1 MPQQFKAQYC
11 WTLEGF
17 SLLDPQT
24 IIESF
29 GTLAVLGCAIILFIE
44 TATILGSLLPGDS
57 LIFILGIALSTT
69 LNFPIWLALPIIIVS
84 AIAGSQVG
92 YWTGKKLGPAIM
104 KKRKRNFLF
113 NEENIAKSR
122 AIIDKYGPRAI
133 VLARFIPVLRALVP
147 LFVGMMGM
155 ESKKY
160 FKYNVIGALL
170 WGGVLLLLGWGLGT
184 LPIVK
189 ENVELWV
196 IGFVVLSSLPF
207 PIEIARGYL
216 SRKKTKKLLDNQS

>member
-1 MPQQFKAQYC
+1 M
-11 WTLEGF
+11 
-17 SLLDPQT
+17 LDPQT

-29 GTLAVLGCAIILFIE
+29 GALAVFGCGLILFIE
-44 TATILGSLLPGDS
+44 TATILGSFLPGDS
-57 LIFILGIALSTT
+57 LIFILGIALSTS

-92 YWTGKKLGPAIM
+92 YWTGKKLGPAIL

-113 NEENIAKSR
+113 NEENIAKSQ

-155 ESKKY
+155 DSKKY
-160 FKYNVIGALL
+160 FKYNLIGALL

-196 IGFVVLSSLPF
+196 IAFVVVSSLPF

-216 SRKKTKKLLDNQS
+216 SRKKAKKLLDNQS

>member
-1 MPQQFKAQYC
+1 M
-11 WTLEGF
+11 
-17 SLLDPQT
+17 LDPQA

-29 GTLAVLGCAIILFIE
+29 GTLAVLGCALILFIE
-44 TATILGSLLPGDS
+44 TATIFGSFLPGDS

-69 LNFPIWLALPIIIVS
+69 LNFPIWLAVPIIIVS

-92 YWTGKKLGPAIM
+92 YWTGRKLGPAIL

-113 NEENIAKSR
+113 NEENIAKSH
-122 AIIDKYGPRAI
+122 AIIEKYGPRAI

-170 WGGVLLLLGWGLGT
+170 WGGGLLILGWGLGNI
-184 LPIVK
+184 PVVK
-189 ENVELWV
+189 EHVELWV
-196 IGFVVLSSLPF
+196 IGFVVLSSLPLPF
-207 PIEIARGYL
+207 EIARDYL
-216 SRKKTKKLLDNQS
+216 NRKKAKKLLDTPS

>member
-1 MPQQFKAQYC
+1 
-11 WTLEGF
+11 
-17 SLLDPQT
+17 LLDPQV

-29 GTLAVLGCAIILFIE
+29 GALAVFGCALILFIE
-44 TATILGSLLPGDS
+44 TATIFGSFLPGDS
-57 LIFILGIALSTT
+57 LIFILGIALSTS
-69 LNFPIWLALPIIIVS
+69 LDFPIWLAVPIIIVS

-92 YWTGKKLGPAIM
+92 YWTGRKLGPAIL

-113 NEENIAKSR
+113 NEENIAKSH

-170 WGGVLLLLGWGLGT
+170 WGGGLLILGWGLGNI
-184 LPIVK
+184 PVVK
-189 ENVELWV
+189 QHVEVWI
-196 IGFVVLSSLPF
+196 IGFVVLSSLPLPF
-207 PIEIARGYL
+207 EIARDYL
-216 SRKKTKKLLDNQS
+216 NRKKAKKLSDTPS

>member
-1 MPQQFKAQYC
+1 M
-11 WTLEGF
+11 
-17 SLLDPQT
+17 LDPQV

-29 GTLAVLGCAIILFIE
+29 GALAVFGCALILFIE
-44 TATILGSLLPGDS
+44 TATIFGSFLPGDS
-57 LIFILGIALSTT
+57 LIFILGIALSTS
-69 LNFPIWLALPIIIVS
+69 LDFPIWLAVPIIIVS

-92 YWTGKKLGPAIM
+92 YWTGRKLGPAIL

-113 NEENIAKSR
+113 NEENIAKSH

-170 WGGVLLLLGWGLGT
+170 WGGGLLILGWGLGNI
-184 LPIVK
+184 PVVK
-189 ENVELWV
+189 QHVELWV
-196 IGFVVLSSLPF
+196 IGFVVLSSLPLPF
-207 PIEIARGYL
+207 EIARDYL
-216 SRKKTKKLLDNQS
+216 NRKKAKKLLDTPS

>member
-1 MPQQFKAQYC
+1 
-11 WTLEGF
+11 
-17 SLLDPQT
+17 LLDPQA

-29 GTLAVLGCAIILFIE
+29 GALAVLGCALILFIE
-44 TATILGSLLPGDS
+44 TATIFGSFLPGDS
-57 LIFILGIALSTT
+57 LIFILGIALSTY
-69 LNFPIWLALPIIIVS
+69 LDFPIWLAVPIIIAS

-92 YWTGKKLGPAIM
+92 YWTGRKLGPAIL

-113 NEENIAKSR
+113 NEENIAKSH

-170 WGGVLLLLGWGLGT
+170 WGGGLLILGWGLGNI
-184 LPIVK
+184 PVVK
-189 ENVELWV
+189 QHVELWI
-196 IGFVVLSSLPF
+196 IGFVVLSSLPLPF
-207 PIEIARGYL
+207 EIARDYL
-216 SRKKTKKLLDNQS
+216 NRKKAKKLLDTPS

>member
-1 MPQQFKAQYC
+1 
-11 WTLEGF
+11 
-17 SLLDPQT
+17 LLDPQA

-29 GTLAVLGCAIILFIE
+29 GTLAVLGCALILFIE
-44 TATILGSLLPGDS
+44 TATIFGSFLPGDS

-69 LNFPIWLALPIIIVS
+69 LNFPIWLAVPIIIVS

-92 YWTGKKLGPAIM
+92 YWTGRKLGPAIL

-113 NEENIAKSR
+113 NEENIAKSH
-122 AIIDKYGPRAI
+122 AIIEKYGPRAI

-170 WGGVLLLLGWGLGT
+170 WGGGLLILGWGLGNI
-184 LPIVK
+184 PVVK
-189 ENVELWV
+189 EHVELWV
-196 IGFVVLSSLPF
+196 IGFVVLSSLPLPF
-207 PIEIARGYL
+207 EIARDYL
-216 SRKKTKKLLDNQS
+216 NRKKAKKLLDTPS

>member
-1 MPQQFKAQYC
+1 M
-11 WTLEGF
+11 
-17 SLLDPQT
+17 LDPQA

-29 GTLAVLGCAIILFIE
+29 GALAVLGCALILFIE
-44 TATILGSLLPGDS
+44 TATIFGSFLPGDS
-57 LIFILGIALSTT
+57 LIFILGIALSTY
-69 LNFPIWLALPIIIVS
+69 LDFPIWLAVPIIIAS

-92 YWTGKKLGPAIM
+92 YWTGRKLGPAIL

-113 NEENIAKSR
+113 NEENIAKSH

-170 WGGVLLLLGWGLGT
+170 WGGGLLILGWGLGNI
-184 LPIVK
+184 PVVK
-189 ENVELWV
+189 QHVELWI
-196 IGFVVLSSLPF
+196 IGFVVLSSLPLPF
-207 PIEIARGYL
+207 EIARDYL
-216 SRKKTKKLLDNQS
+216 NRKKAKKLLDTPS

>member
-1 MPQQFKAQYC
+1 M
-11 WTLEGF
+11 
-17 SLLDPQT
+17 LDPQV

-29 GTLAVLGCAIILFIE
+29 GALAVLGCALILFIE
-44 TATILGSLLPGDS
+44 TATIFGSFLPGDS
-57 LIFILGIALSTT
+57 LIFILGIALSTS
-69 LNFPIWLALPIIIVS
+69 LDFPIWLAVPIIIAS

-92 YWTGKKLGPAIM
+92 YWTGRKLGPAIL

-113 NEENIAKSR
+113 NEENIAKSH

-170 WGGVLLLLGWGLGT
+170 WGGGLLILGWGLGNI
-184 LPIVK
+184 PVVK
-189 ENVELWV
+189 QHVEVWI
-196 IGFVVLSSLPF
+196 IGFVVLSSLPLPF
-207 PIEIARGYL
+207 EIARDYL
-216 SRKKTKKLLDNQS
+216 NRKKAKKLSDTPS